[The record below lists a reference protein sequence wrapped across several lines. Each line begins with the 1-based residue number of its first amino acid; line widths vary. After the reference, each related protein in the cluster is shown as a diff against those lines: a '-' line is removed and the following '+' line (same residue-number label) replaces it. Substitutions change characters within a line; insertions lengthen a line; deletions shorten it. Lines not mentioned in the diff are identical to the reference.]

1 MIEDMYYIV
10 TCYFI
15 TYGYK
20 RGKSRW
26 PFFSG
31 WRNKKKPRKFRGF
44 SVSWVFIY

>member
-20 RGKSRW
+20 RGKAGGR
-26 PFFSG
+26 FFSG
-31 WRNKKKPRKFRGF
+31 
-44 SVSWVFIY
+44 